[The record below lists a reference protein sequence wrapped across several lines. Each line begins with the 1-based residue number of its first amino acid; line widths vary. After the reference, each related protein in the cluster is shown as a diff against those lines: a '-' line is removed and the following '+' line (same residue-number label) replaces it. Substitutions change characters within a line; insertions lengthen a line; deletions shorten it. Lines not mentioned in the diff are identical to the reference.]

1 MPSAVHDDLSRDS
14 IVQGPYIRP
23 LPLNNSSF
31 SHFDVTTAS
40 FRVCSSLPHRC
51 AVLLMADQVP
61 VVPDVHQL
69 QDALAVLSAKAGA
82 TQAAQNA
89 DGAELPAVVAQVVAL
104 PAPPFPEQIADVV
117 GSSLPSVDLPRFSL
131 YFLASFFFLLW

>member
-31 SHFDVTTAS
+31 SHFDVKTAS
-40 FRVCSSLPHRC
+40 FRVCNSLPHRC
-51 AVLLMADQVP
+51 AVLLVADQVP

-89 DGAELPAVVAQVVAL
+89 DGAELPAVVAL

-117 GSSLPSVDLPRFSL
+117 GSSLPSVGLPRFFL